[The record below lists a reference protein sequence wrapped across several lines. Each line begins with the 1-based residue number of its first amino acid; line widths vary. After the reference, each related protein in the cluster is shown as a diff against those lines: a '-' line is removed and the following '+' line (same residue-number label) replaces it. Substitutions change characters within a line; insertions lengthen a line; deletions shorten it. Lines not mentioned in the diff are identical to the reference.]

1 LGPILLEL
9 AARLAFIPLA
19 SRRVSTRQHRR
30 CGRRLARPFEVEFR
44 YGIGRQKRCD
54 AVKTIGNK
62 PGIS

>member
-30 CGRRLARPFEVEFR
+30 SAAGLHVRSRSNFGTESAAR
-44 YGIGRQKRCD
+44 IRCD